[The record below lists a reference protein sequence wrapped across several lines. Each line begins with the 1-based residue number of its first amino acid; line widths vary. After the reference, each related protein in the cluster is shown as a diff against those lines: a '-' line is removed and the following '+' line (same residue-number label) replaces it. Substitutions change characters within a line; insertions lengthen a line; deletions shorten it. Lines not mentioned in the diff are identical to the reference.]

1 MIKVCIIKTLFV
13 ILQCQKER
21 SITIKFLNEMKLDFF
36 TTKRYTYIV
45 VGNVIFQKKEQGYPK
60 VNEVP
65 FERVEWQNFTTQPVF
80 STEVEGEVIEEVIK
94 DGYAQFCEFS
104 KNIHQDKKGR
114 NEQAKRAL
122 EADFICIEKE
132 IKEGRIFETN
142 EANIRRV
149 LLYLNSMNWGI
160 WQLPAMT
167 IGYSA
172 HQYDCDGHQATTITL
187 DEPINYQGERV
198 CKFKVGGG
206 RQHLT
211 QYRYI

>member
-1 MIKVCIIKTLFV
+1 
-13 ILQCQKER
+13 
-21 SITIKFLNEMKLDFF
+21 MKLDFF
-36 TTKRYTYIV
+36 TTKRYTYII
-45 VGNVIFQKKEQGYPK
+45 VGNVTFQKKEQGYPK

-80 STEVEGEVIEEVIK
+80 STDVEGEVIEEVIK

-104 KNIHQDKKGR
+104 KKVHQNKKNQ
-114 NEQAKRAL
+114 NEQAKQAL
-122 EADFICIEKE
+122 EVDFISIENE
-132 IKEGRIFETN
+132 IKEGKIFETN

-149 LLYLNSMNWGI
+149 LLYLNSMNWGV

-187 DEPINYQGERV
+187 DEPINYQGEMV

-206 RQHLT
+206 RRHLT